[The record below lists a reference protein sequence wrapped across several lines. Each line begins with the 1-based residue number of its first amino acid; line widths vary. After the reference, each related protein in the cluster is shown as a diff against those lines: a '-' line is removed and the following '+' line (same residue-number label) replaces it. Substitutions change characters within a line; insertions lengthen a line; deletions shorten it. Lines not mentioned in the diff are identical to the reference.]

1 MGLAQTAAD
10 PAISG
15 DRRSVEIKM
24 SDGVKVLVVILI
36 IWVGIFLYLMKLDGE
51 VRRLKRG
58 QRDG

>member
-1 MGLAQTAAD
+1 MGLAQAAAD

>member
-1 MGLAQTAAD
+1 MPSHEFRALT
-10 PAISG
+10 
-15 DRRSVEIKM
+15 RLEMTM

>member
-1 MGLAQTAAD
+1 MRL
-10 PAISG
+10 
-15 DRRSVEIKM
+15 EITM